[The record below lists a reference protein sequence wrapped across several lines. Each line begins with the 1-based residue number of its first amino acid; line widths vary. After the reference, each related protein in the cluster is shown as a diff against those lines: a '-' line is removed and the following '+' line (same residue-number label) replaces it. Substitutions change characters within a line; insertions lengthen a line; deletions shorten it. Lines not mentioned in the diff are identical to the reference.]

1 MAAVDV
7 WYHVGSGYEQP
18 GRTGFAHLF
27 EHLMFEG
34 SKNVPEGE
42 FDNLLES
49 AGAVN
54 NGSTNP
60 DRTNYY
66 EVMPANAVPLALWL
80 EADRMGGLLATMTQE
95 KLDLQRDVVKNER
108 RQSYENRPYGMFYET
123 AAKALYPDG
132 HPYSWSTIGSMADL
146 TAATKEDV
154 AGFFR
159 HYYVPNN
166 AVLVVA
172 GDVQA
177 DSVHALVERYFA
189 WIPRAAVVSRP
200 DLPVPTIPAT
210 RYITL
215 EDRVSLPQVNLIWR
229 TDKAYS
235 RNDAALAVLAAILTD
250 GKNSRL
256 YKRMV
261 YTEQVAQ
268 DVGAFNDS
276 QLLSGDFYLR
286 ITGKEKID
294 LSRLQREALEEIAK
308 LASAPP
314 TDEELQRV
322 KSSIETGV
330 VSGLETVLGKAE
342 QLNHYL
348 YYTGDPDHVAKDLAE
363 YRALTPADIQRAA
376 REYLD
381 GKNRIVISIVPT
393 GATELAAKEAKP

>member
-1 MAAVDV
+1 
-7 WYHVGSGYEQP
+7 
-18 GRTGFAHLF
+18 
-27 EHLMFEG
+27 
-34 SKNVPEGE
+34 
-42 FDNLLES
+42 
-49 AGAVN
+49 
-54 NGSTNP
+54 
-60 DRTNYY
+60 
-66 EVMPANAVPLALWL
+66 
-80 EADRMGGLLATMTQE
+80 
-95 KLDLQRDVVKNER
+95 
-108 RQSYENRPYGMFYET
+108 
-123 AAKALYPDG
+123 
-132 HPYSWSTIGSMADL
+132 
-146 TAATKEDV
+146 
-154 AGFFR
+154 
-159 HYYVPNN
+159 
-166 AVLVVA
+166 VLVVA

-189 WIPRAAVVSRP
+189 WIPRAATVTPP
-200 DLPVPTIPAT
+200 DLPVPAIPST

-235 RNDAALAVLAAILTD
+235 QNDAALAVLAAILTD

-286 ITGKEKID
+286 ITGKEKVD

-314 TDEELQRV
+314 SDEELQRV

-348 YYTGDPDHVAKDLAE
+348 YYTGDADHVAKDLAQ